1 MVAIEAREK
10 KRQMFSKKDPMENT
24 KNNFRKTNMF
34 HITKY
39 PMKNGYS
46 TQKIRATPQ
55 FDLSLQALTK
65 ELELRQP
72 QKTPNNKSDKNM
84 LAELKEN
91 YNQEMKFIS
100 LRR

>member
-1 MVAIEAREK
+1 
-10 KRQMFSKKDPMENT
+10 MENT

-34 HITKY
+34 HISKH
-39 PMKNGYS
+39 PVKNGHS

-65 ELELRQP
+65 ELESRQP

-84 LAELKEN
+84 LADLKEN